1 MRVLLI
7 LIGMVFCEH
16 GFSQKMLDYSS
27 LNHCTA
33 GIAIGSASSSFIG
46 STNGQRIIVGAF
58 SGTIAGI
65 LKEVKD
71 NMESPRYGNFGDL
84 LCTTF
89 GGVLGAV
96 IVNNAIKRNEKRKNK
111 VLNYKI

>member
-1 MRVLLI
+1 
-7 LIGMVFCEH
+7 MVICEY

-33 GIAIGSASSSFIG
+33 GIVIGSVSSSFIG

-58 SGTIAGI
+58 SGTIVGV

-71 NMESPRYGNFGDL
+71 NMECPKSGNFGDL
-84 LCTTF
+84 LCTTV
-89 GGVLGAV
+89 GGVVGAV
-96 IVNNAIKRNEKRKNK
+96 IVNTAIKRNEKRKSK
-111 VLNYKI
+111 LLNYKI